1 MDIKEI
7 KIIRILDGALYFP
20 SKDNKIGGAM
30 SKIILLLTP
39 TFAMRWII
47 GRNKKPTIDW
57 FNRVIK
63 KEDYLFVGFPSTIFK
78 DSKIKILW
86 TIKIPERLYNKMI
99 AYDKKN

>member
-1 MDIKEI
+1 MDTKEI
-7 KIIRILDGALYFP
+7 RIIRILDGSLYFP
-20 SKDNKIGGAM
+20 SKSNKIGGAM

-47 GRNKKPTIDW
+47 GRNKKPTMEW
-57 FNRVIK
+57 FERITK
-63 KEDYLFVGFPSTIFK
+63 KEDFLFVSFPSTVFK

-86 TIKIPERLYNKMI
+86 TIKIPEKLYNRII